1 MWRLL
6 ARSEPSVS
14 RVPRRRRCVPPRRSS
29 GPRGILRVEH
39 HFLVVHGGW
48 CDAPLFHLRRWR
60 VCCHR
65 RPRVPAAAPRRN
77 STAALSPPVFSSP
90 SPSPPPSPP
99 ESAERPSPLSRMSK
113 SFVMKSFDEN
123 QDGIIDE
130 AEAAAIA
137 EHLAQQ
143 AAAEREAQKEAARE
157 RKISQV
163 FRRFALV
170 LLLALLASVG
180 INAGLTAGIV
190 YAVKDTRVGDGAQL
204 ADDHGAVIR
213 VSEATA
219 HVPLYTLAAMP
230 LDALGRVHQLSVTY
244 SVRSERSSA
253 TSRSRLG
260 LRGATLSSWQTRW
273 VTPCVWWER
282 ASRFSSRPTGPSTLC
297 AGLTCHA
304 HPSKSAMQTLKLWSL
319 QRSTCESPR
328 RTRTQA

>member
-1 MWRLL
+1 MPLSFIFVVGVFAATADLVFRQ
-6 ARSEPSVS
+6 
-14 RVPRRRRCVPPRRSS
+14 
-29 GPRGILRVEH
+29 LR
-39 HFLVVHGGW
+39 W
-48 CDAPLFHLRRWR
+48 
-60 VCCHR
+60 
-65 RPRVPAAAPRRN
+65 RRN

-90 SPSPPPSPP
+90 SLSPPPSPP

-123 QDGIIDE
+123 QDGMIDE

-204 ADDHGAVIR
+204 PRRQEGA
-213 VSEATA
+213 
-219 HVPLYTLAAMP
+219 
-230 LDALGRVHQLSVTY
+230 ALGRGGARGGDRGDVGVCEDVIRRECNGWCGCVVRRFYASAPRVRRVLLASALSA
-244 SVRSERSSA
+244 VRLYVS
-253 TSRSRLG
+253 
-260 LRGATLSSWQTRW
+260 
-273 VTPCVWWER
+273 
-282 ASRFSSRPTGPSTLC
+282 
-297 AGLTCHA
+297 
-304 HPSKSAMQTLKLWSL
+304 
-319 QRSTCESPR
+319 SPR
-328 RTRTQA
+328 THDKAHSISLRIISHDQS